1 LIFLFNFNVS
11 STKAEDGKN
20 RLAILAI
27 FRDLHRAKHA
37 ANGYSNVSFAQ
48 DINPKRGVAALRA
61 ATHLLG
67 FDLSYLSPA
76 LL

>member
-1 LIFLFNFNVS
+1 
-11 STKAEDGKN
+11 
-20 RLAILAI
+20 LA
-27 FRDLHRAKHA
+27 KE
-37 ANGYSNVSFAQ
+37 G
-48 DINPKRGVAALRA
+48 NPKGGLVVFRA